1 MLSLAYRLCNAAR
14 ECHSEQQKQIE
25 TLKKAG
31 SGSRDLKKTDWSSW
45 RQLLTELIGADNV
58 NMNRSSTLGLE
69 AFMKKEKPLA
79 T

>member
-1 MLSLAYRLCNAAR
+1 
-14 ECHSEQQKQIE
+14 
-25 TLKKAG
+25 
-31 SGSRDLKKTDWSSW
+31 LKKTDWSSW